1 MSKLYTWRPDKPDHR
16 DYAFL
21 DHYTV
26 HATSAQPQSVDL
38 RPHFGPVYDQGQ
50 LGSCTANALGG
61 ALQFMHMKL
70 LNDQTTFSRLFIY
83 YNERLIEG
91 TTKTDAG
98 AEIRDGVKT
107 LATQGA
113 CSEAEWPYTISK
125 FKTKPVKKCYT
136 DGLKN
141 KITTYLRIT
150 DLASALQCLADGFP
164 FVFGFSVYDAFES
177 DAVAKTGILNMPAKT
192 EKMLGGHAVCAVGY
206 DMPSKRFIVRN
217 SWGDA
222 WGQKG
227 YFTMPFDYVT
237 NPNLADD
244 MWTIRK

>member
-1 MSKLYTWRPDKPDHR
+1 MRLYTWRPDKPDYR

-21 DHYTV
+21 DHFPV
-26 HATSAQPQSVDL
+26 KAATALPQAVDL
-38 RPHFGPVYDQGQ
+38 RSHFASVYDQGE

-61 ALQFMHMKL
+61 ALQYMHMKL
-70 LNDQTTFSRLFIY
+70 LNDSTMFSRLFIY
-83 YNERLIEG
+83 YNERLIEH
-91 TTKTDAG
+91 TTRTDAG
-98 AEIRDGVKT
+98 AEIRDGIKT

-113 CSEAEWPYTISK
+113 CSETAWPYVISK

-141 KITTYLRIT
+141 KISSYYRIT
-150 DLASALQCLADGFP
+150 DLNSALQCLADGFP
-164 FVFGFSVYDAFES
+164 FVFGFSVYDAFEG
-177 DAVAKTGILNMPAKT
+177 DAVAKTGVLNMPAKG

-217 SWGDA
+217 SWGES

-227 YFTMPFDYVT
+227 YFTMPFDYVM

-244 MWTIRK
+244 MWTVRK

>member
-1 MSKLYTWRPDKPDHR
+1 MRMYTWRPDKPDQR

-21 DHYTV
+21 EHFAV
-26 HATSAQPQSVDL
+26 KAATAQPQNVDL
-38 RPHFGPVYDQGQ
+38 RPQFAPVYDQGQ

-70 LNDQTTFSRLFIY
+70 LKDTTAFSRLFIY

-91 TTKTDAG
+91 TVKSDAG

-113 CSEAEWPYTISK
+113 CAESEWPYTVSK

-141 KITTYLRIT
+141 KISTYYRIT
-150 DLASALQCLADGFP
+150 DLNSALQCLADGFP

-177 DAVAKTGILNMPAKT
+177 ADVAKTGVLNMPAKT
-192 EKMLGGHAVCAVGY
+192 EKMLGGHAVLAVGY

-217 SWGDA
+217 SWGDS

-227 YFTMPFDYVT
+227 YFTIPFDYVM

-244 MWTIRK
+244 MWTLRK